1 MNTYRRVKA
10 KKKLR
15 RNELVNFTTVEV
27 FGKPVHVPNVKMA
40 RRRHKTADIGM
51 DMG

>member
-1 MNTYRRVKA
+1 MNTYRRCKA

-15 RNELVNFTTVEV
+15 RNELVYTEDVEE